1 MRIYHF
7 LDYWAREQPDAEF
20 AIQEGKSLTYAE
32 AAAAVN
38 RLAHGIVRSGV
49 QIGERI
55 AILAPNRPELVLI
68 LLAAAKAGV
77 VAVPMDSRQTANQ
90 WLYVLNDGQIKT
102 LFSAGEFVPAVDE
115 LRQSLETVENFVAID
130 DTDGASG
137 WEYYGDWLVEHPA
150 TPTERPVAATDTLY
164 QVYTSG
170 TTGQPKGVVVSH
182 GACMDILVLLE
193 VSLTIHQGERFLVVT
208 PIFHASGL
216 LCSFISVY
224 KGCSIYMPR
233 GFDPGEA
240 VRALSEERIVG
251 TFMAPAMIL
260 ACLGVPGA
268 TERRYDSLRFICY
281 GAAAIS
287 VETLKRATQVF
298 PCGFLQV
305 YGQTEALPITFLSIQ
320 DHITA
325 LTDKPELL
333 TSAGRAALAFQL
345 RIVDE
350 EGKPVPTGSMGEIVV
365 SGPGL
370 MTEYWNRPEATAET
384 LRDGWVYTGD
394 AGFVDEEGYLYI
406 TDRIKDLILWSGR
419 NVYPQMVE
427 DVLAQH
433 SAVLEAAVI
442 GVPDPVTGEA
452 VKAMV
457 MLRDG
462 SQVAEQE
469 LIDFCADSLA
479 EYQRPSSVEFVDAFP
494 RNVLGKVLKRA
505 LREPYWAGQERR
517 VGTA

>member
-1 MRIYHF
+1 MRIYNF
-7 LDYWAREQPDAEF
+7 LDYWAREQPNGEF
-20 AIQEGKSLTYAE
+20 SIQEGQSLTYAE
-32 AAAAVN
+32 AAAQVN

-49 QIGERI
+49 QVGERV
-55 AILAPNRPELVLI
+55 AILAANRPELVLL
-68 LLAAAKAGV
+68 LLAAARAGV
-77 VAVPMDSRQTANQ
+77 VAIPMDSRQTANQ
-90 WLYVLNDGQIKT
+90 WLYVLNDGQVKT

-115 LRQSLETVENFVAID
+115 LRSSLETVENFVAID
-130 DTDGASG
+130 GADGASG
-137 WEYYGDWLVEHPA
+137 WESYDGWLVEQPA
-150 TPTERPVAATDTLY
+150 TPIERPVADADAMF

-182 GACMDILVLLE
+182 GACTGML
-193 VSLTIHQGERFLVVT
+193 STIEIEFAIRPGERFLVVT

-216 LCSFISVY
+216 LCSFLSVS

-233 GFDPGEA
+233 GFDPVEA

-268 TERRYDSLRFICY
+268 AERRYDTLRFMSY

-305 YGQTEALPITFLSIQ
+305 YGQTEVLPITFLSMQ
-320 DHITA
+320 DHVTA
-325 LTDKPELL
+325 LTNKPELL
-333 TSAGRAALAFQL
+333 TSAGRTALAFQL

-350 EGKPVPTGSMGEIVV
+350 EGQPVPTGSMGEIVTI
-365 SGPGL
+365 GPGL

-394 AGFVDEEGYLYI
+394 AGYVDEEGYLYI
-406 TDRIKDLILWSGR
+406 RDRIKDLILWSGR

-427 DVLAQH
+427 DVLGQH
-433 SAVLEAAVI
+433 PAVFEAAVI

-494 RNVLGKVLKRA
+494 RNVLGKVLKRT
-505 LREPYWAGQERR
+505 LREPYWAGMERR

>member
-1 MRIYHF
+1 M
-7 LDYWAREQPDAEF
+7 EQ
-20 AIQEGKSLTYAE
+20 
-32 AAAAVN
+32 
-38 RLAHGIVRSGV
+38 
-49 QIGERI
+49 
-55 AILAPNRPELVLI
+55 
-68 LLAAAKAGV
+68 
-77 VAVPMDSRQTANQ
+77 
-90 WLYVLNDGQIKT
+90 
-102 LFSAGEFVPAVDE
+102 
-115 LRQSLETVENFVAID
+115 
-130 DTDGASG
+130 
-137 WEYYGDWLVEHPA
+137 PA
-150 TPTERPVAATDTLY
+150 TPIERPVADADAMF

-182 GACMDILVLLE
+182 GACMAMLD
-193 VSLTIHQGERFLVVT
+193 TIEMQFTIQPGERFLVVT

-216 LCSFISVY
+216 ICSFLSVA

-233 GFDPGEA
+233 GFDPVEA
-240 VRALSEERIVG
+240 VRALSEERISG

-268 TERRYDSLRFICY
+268 AERRYDTLRFISY

-287 VETLKRATQVF
+287 VETLTRATQVF

-305 YGQTEALPITFLSIQ
+305 YGLTEALPVTFLSMQ
-320 DHITA
+320 DHQTA

-333 TSAGRAALAFQL
+333 TSAGRSALAFQI

-350 EGKPVPTGSMGEIVV
+350 QGQTVPTGSIGEIIV

-384 LRDGWVYTGD
+384 LRDGWLYTGD
-394 AGFVDEEGYLYI
+394 AGYVDEDGYLYI
-406 TDRIKDLILWSGR
+406 RDRIKDLILWSGR

-433 SAVLEAAVI
+433 SAVFEAAVI

-452 VKAMV
+452 VKAIV
-457 MLRDG
+457 MLREG
-462 SQVAEQE
+462 MSAEPQE

-479 EYQRPSSVEFVDAFP
+479 EYQRPSSVEFADSFP
-494 RNVLGKVLKRA
+494 RNVMGKVLKRQ